1 WTSLMRREKGIN
13 MKSLAIAMFVGLVS
27 LFTSGCGV
35 YMAFTQPPRV
45 DTEAL
50 DAGGMSRDVVIER
63 LGAPKSSVKN
73 VDGSRE
79 DTFEYYEGSSSGW
92 KIGRGIFHLA
102 ADFFTAALWEIV
114 ATPTEY
120 GLRGDKITA
129 QANFDNTDR
138 LTSFRVLGGD
148 IKPLEKKLTARPNA
162 SREAS
167 QSSMTP

>member
-1 WTSLMRREKGIN
+1 
-13 MKSLAIAMFVGLVS
+13 MKSLAMVLFVGVAS
-27 LFTSGCGV
+27 LFSSGCGV
-35 YMAFTQPPRV
+35 YMAFTQPPRI

-50 DAGGMSRDVVIER
+50 ESGGLSRDVVIER

-73 VDGSRE
+73 ADGIRE

-102 ADFFTAALWEIV
+102 TDIFTIALWEVV

-129 QANFDNTDR
+129 LATFDNTDR
-138 LTSFRVLGGD
+138 LTSFRVLGRET
-148 IKPLEKKLTARPNA
+148 KPLEKRHAAQSTA
-162 SREAS
+162 S
-167 QSSMTP
+167 

>member
-1 WTSLMRREKGIN
+1 
-13 MKSLAIAMFVGLVS
+13 MKSLAIALFVGIAS

-45 DTEAL
+45 DTDAL
-50 DAGGMSRDVVIER
+50 DAGGVSRDLVIER

-102 ADFFTAALWEIV
+102 ADIFTAALWEIV

-120 GLRGDKITA
+120 ALRGEKITA
-129 QANFDNTDR
+129 QANFDNSDR
-138 LTSFRVLGGD
+138 LTSFRVLGGE
-148 IKPLEKKLTARPNA
+148 IKPHEKKAMAKSNA
-162 SREAS
+162 S
-167 QSSMTP
+167 

>member
-1 WTSLMRREKGIN
+1 VSVAQPYEAGERIK
-13 MKSLAIAMFVGLVS
+13 MKSLAIALFVGIVS
-27 LFTSGCGV
+27 MSTSGCGV

-79 DTFEYYEGSSSGW
+79 DLFEYYEGSSSGW

-102 ADFFTAALWEIV
+102 ADVFTAALWEIV

-120 GLRGDKITA
+120 GLRGNKITA

-138 LTSFRVLGGD
+138 LTSFRVLGRE
-148 IKPLEKKLTARPNA
+148 IKPLEKKLVAQPNA
-162 SREAS
+162 S
-167 QSSMTP
+167 

>member
-1 WTSLMRREKGIN
+1 MRPEKGVT
-13 MKSLAIAMFVGLVS
+13 MKSLATALLVGIAS

-50 DAGGMSRDVVIER
+50 EAGGMSRDMVIER

-102 ADFFTAALWEIV
+102 ADVFTVALWEVV

-120 GLRGDKITA
+120 GLRGEKITA

-138 LTSFRVLGGD
+138 LTSFRVLGRD
-148 IKPLEKKLTARPNA
+148 TKPLEKKLTAQPNA
-162 SREAS
+162 S
-167 QSSMTP
+167 

>member
-1 WTSLMRREKGIN
+1 MRKEHQMKG
-13 MKSLAIAMFVGLVS
+13 LAMVLFVGIAS
-27 LFTSGCGV
+27 LFSSGCGV

-50 DAGGMSRDVVIER
+50 EAGGMSRDVVSER

-73 VDGSRE
+73 ADGSRE

-92 KIGRGIFHLA
+92 KIGGGTFHLV
-102 ADFFTAALWEIV
+102 ADIFTIALWEIV

-120 GLRGDKITA
+120 AVRGERITA

-138 LTSFRVLGGD
+138 LTSFRVLGRE
-148 IKPLEKKLTARPNA
+148 IKPLEKRHAT
-162 SREAS
+162 
-167 QSSMTP
+167 

>member
-1 WTSLMRREKGIN
+1 
-13 MKSLAIAMFVGLVS
+13 MKSLAMVLAIGIAS
-27 LFTSGCGV
+27 LFSSGCGV

-50 DAGGMSRDVVIER
+50 EAGGMSRDVVIER

-73 VDGSRE
+73 TDGTRE

-92 KIGRGIFHLA
+92 KIGRGIFHLI
-102 ADFFTAALWEIV
+102 ADIFTIALWEII

-120 GLRGDKITA
+120 GVRGDKITA

-138 LTSFRVLGGD
+138 FTSFRVLGRE
-148 IKPLEKKLTARPNA
+148 IKPLEKRHAT
-162 SREAS
+162 
-167 QSSMTP
+167 